1 IMKRPPINRVIWFQ
15 LAVTFVIA
23 TISYT
28 VGKVHALSALLGGF
42 IFLLPN
48 YFFVR
53 QSFAYSGARARRQ
66 SAYTF
71 YKCDALQFGLIIVLF
86 ALAYTF
92 VKPLE
97 PLAMLIAFIA
107 VQMTN
112 WLVPWIL
119 GR

>member
-1 IMKRPPINRVIWFQ
+1 MKRPPINRVIWFQ

-42 IFLLPN
+42 IFILPN

-53 QSFAYSGARARRQ
+53 QSFAYSGARATRQ
-66 SAYTF
+66 IVNAF
-71 YKCDALQFGLIIVLF
+71 YKGESIKFSLIIVLF